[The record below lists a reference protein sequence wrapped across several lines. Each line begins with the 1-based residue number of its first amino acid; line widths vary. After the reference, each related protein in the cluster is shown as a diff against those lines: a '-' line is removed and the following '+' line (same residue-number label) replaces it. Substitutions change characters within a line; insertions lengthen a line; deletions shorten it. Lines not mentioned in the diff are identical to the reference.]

1 MIFDLKKNL
10 PITFSVLCSVIFF
23 LAIEFEWI
31 QPTIEIS
38 HLALIILRSSLTIVT
53 FIWLMLLFVYLVSAN
68 TTSEEKLQHYNL
80 QLIQKNKELK
90 QFTYVASHDLQE
102 PLRTITSYAELLR
115 RQHLGSL
122 DESGKKYLE
131 YVFASSLRMK
141 KLIKDLLDHSR
152 IGRIHVP
159 EKTDCNVLLKEV
171 LDDMALSIS
180 DSKAQI
186 EIQQL
191 PVVIAFPTDLKLLFQ
206 NLLANAIKFH
216 KKNEAPKVAVAFR
229 SDAKNWIFEIKDNGI
244 GIEKKFQENI
254 FAIFNRLHTRTEY
267 EGNGIGLAHCK
278 KIAALHRGV
287 IGVQSEVN
295 VGSTFY
301 FTISKNIE

>member
-1 MIFDLKKNL
+1 
-10 PITFSVLCSVIFF
+10 
-23 LAIEFEWI
+23 
-31 QPTIEIS
+31 
-38 HLALIILRSSLTIVT
+38 
-53 FIWLMLLFVYLVSAN
+53 MLLFVYLVSAN

-80 QLIQKNKELK
+80 QLIQKNKELE

-115 RQHLGSL
+115 RQHLSSL
-122 DESGKKYLE
+122 DENGKKYLE

-152 IGRIHVP
+152 IGRTHVP
-159 EKTDCNVLLKEV
+159 EKTDCNMLLKEV
-171 LDDMALSIS
+171 LDDMAISIVES
-180 DSKAQI
+180 NAQI
-186 EIQQL
+186 EIQKL
-191 PVVIAFPTDLKLLFQ
+191 PIVIAFPTDLKLLFQ

-216 KKNEAPKVAVAFR
+216 KKNEAPKVVVAFR
-229 SDAKNWIFEIKDNGI
+229 ADAKNWIFEIKDNGI